1 MRYLLTIIFIS
12 FLLNSCQRNNIDI
25 NQFRTGT
32 FKTFLNDND
41 VTSLA
46 IRNDSTQIE
55 IYNDVKDTFDIE
67 WKSNFE
73 YVLMKSHP
81 KNELDS
87 TPFHVKITGLKDNSY
102 TFKANYKGSNFVQ
115 KGKAIKLKD

>member
-1 MRYLLTIIFIS
+1 MLALLIS
-12 FLLNSCQRNNIDI
+12 CKRNNTNV
-25 NQFRTGT
+25 NQFKTGN
-32 FKTFLNDND
+32 FKTFLEDAD

-46 IRNDSTQIE
+46 VRNDSIQIE
-55 IYNDVKDTFDIE
+55 IYNNVKDTFAIK

-73 YVLMKSHP
+73 YVLTKLHP

-87 TPFHVKITGLKDNSY
+87 TPFHVKITGFKDNSY
-102 TFKANYKGSNFVQ
+102 TFKANYKGSNFKQ